1 MCQSVIK
8 VLTSLKTCVTLPLH
22 TILNMIHAW
31 YMRDI
36 IRNSYVTNAFF
47 IRRYARMSI
56 GSSVSVYVSS
66 RDFCFE
72 LLKTFVAEAY
82 ALPGGLYLEQVLIK
96 KWMYGDKQ
104 CAKIIKRH
112 LSLCAFLILFRCIW
126 YLWILNIA
134 ASVKQRGIWEALLL
148 LA

>member
-22 TILNMIHAW
+22 TILNIHAW

-56 GSSVSVYVSS
+56 GSSVSTYVSS

-72 LLKTFVAEAY
+72 LDLLKTFVAEAY
-82 ALPGGLYLEQVLIK
+82 ALPNGLYSEHVLIK

-104 CAKIIKRH
+104 CAKNHKIPVIVGDIYFYVHFLKI
-112 LSLCAFLILFRCIW
+112 LLGAF
-126 YLWILNIA
+126 
-134 ASVKQRGIWEALLL
+134 GIYEY
-148 LA
+148 